1 MNDKK
6 ISFIVCT
13 NNEFYMKECRF
24 YLEELTVPEGYEMD
38 ILEIKGAASMTS
50 GHNTGMRSS
59 DAKYKVY
66 LHQDVFIRNRN
77 FISDLLDIF
86 QADDKIGLVG
96 LVGTPYMCKNGVMWR
111 GVRYGGFYKLDEYVK
126 KGFIRRFF
134 PIHLGYMEVE
144 AVDGLLMATQYDI
157 PWREDAFKKWDFY
170 DVSQCFSFLDAGY
183 KVVVPG
189 QAADWYFHDCG
200 TLNLSNYEGEREILI
215 KEYSHRMKNRQ
226 NEKWSEYWE
235 NARKSVENGFH
246 GPEEEKQ
253 RLLAHLETMHGEQ

>member
-1 MNDKK
+1 MDDKK

-24 YLEELTVPEGYEMD
+24 YLEELIVPEGYEMD

-50 GHNTGMRSS
+50 GYNTGMRSS

-111 GVRYGGFYKLDEYVK
+111 GVRYGGFYKLDEYVE

-134 PIHLGYMEVE
+134 PIHQGYLEVE

-215 KEYSHRMKNRQ
+215 KEYSHRMKSRQ

-246 GPEEEKQ
+246 GSEEEKQ
-253 RLLAHLETMHGEQ
+253 RLLAYLETMHGEQ